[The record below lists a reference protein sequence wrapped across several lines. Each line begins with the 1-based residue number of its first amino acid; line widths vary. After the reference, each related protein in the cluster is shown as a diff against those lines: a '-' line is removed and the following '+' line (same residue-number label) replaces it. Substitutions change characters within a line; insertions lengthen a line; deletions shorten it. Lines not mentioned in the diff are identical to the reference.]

1 MPSRRST
8 KDERR
13 HGRRR
18 DFCKDYSERYLGVPT
33 RPLACDSS
41 GGYELVNFRDMEV
54 AGLERR
60 DGSGTSPGALRP
72 AAHRWRRRPQ
82 TQPTSARPL
91 DCALP
96 PACPVQDPAQTGL
109 KATMAAGLP
118 AGGAADA
125 PAMG

>member
-1 MPSRRST
+1 MASAAS
-8 KDERR
+8 
-13 HGRRR
+13 
-18 DFCKDYSERYLGVPT
+18 LGIARFNRQT
-33 RPLACDSS
+33 LIG

-60 DGSGTSPGALRP
+60 DGSGTSPGALTH
-72 AAHRWRRRPQ
+72 AAHRRRRGPQ
-82 TQPTSARPL
+82 TQPTSVRPL

-96 PACPVQDPAQTGL
+96 QACPVQDPAQTGL
-109 KATMAAGLP
+109 EVTMASGLP